1 MLLMSRGST
10 EQPSTAATAGPLSA
24 LQLQPVDPRAVAPK
38 PLLLDELVS
47 IGSLWQ
53 DQTLVLHV
61 MRRFG

>member
-1 MLLMSRGST
+1 MRVTHCRQPETASQHADSKSRA
-10 EQPSTAATAGPLSA
+10 PGPGASSE
-24 LQLQPVDPRAVAPK
+24 

-47 IGSLWQ
+47 IGTLWQ